1 MKLAL
6 ALAHDTTAN
15 STSSKPPGF
24 HDMAPSSVFGKQCHV
39 MYCLHAPRTIPNNPC
54 TCKRAPD
61 AATWAS
67 LLCGNDSP
75 QAGPPYRAVRTGFL
89 EWALLLG
96 CMDGPHVPH
105 NTGTTPGRVPW
116 KGLDGPLPNNNQPP
130 LGGTFAGANE
140 TGPWPSHRTQPQTAT
155 CSKPPGFQD
164 MAPSSDSIAIRGT
177 AWKAHAC
184 AHCRSRLCSPTSQG
198 AHTRTNTVKI
208 LLHIT
213 LMGATHI
220 CGRLA
225 IKWRWM
231 CALCVCP
238 MFPMHAARGTL
249 SYFSWQ
255 RQPTARARMSRTTP
269 AQHRPAWKGSL
280 EGALPLGWMGPHR
293 TTTSPLGWH
302 IRRGE

>member
-1 MKLAL
+1 MAL
-6 ALAHDTTAN
+6 EVQPH
-15 STSSKPPGF
+15 STGPRPCSEHRPPSQ
-24 HDMAPSSVFGKQCHV
+24 DLDPQCRHG
-39 MYCLHAPRTIPNNPC
+39 
-54 TCKRAPD
+54 
-61 AATWAS
+61 S
-67 LLCGNDSP
+67 DSP
-75 QAGPPYRAVRTGFL
+75 RFEEACGAGFPETGPAV
-89 EWALLLG
+89 
-96 CMDGPHVPH
+96 
-105 NTGTTPGRVPW
+105 
-116 KGLDGPLPNNNQPP
+116 GLR
-130 LGGTFAGANE
+130 GTFAGANE

-293 TTTSPLGWH
+293 TTTSPPGWH